1 MIFNWHFL
9 SATSDLKVLSSHFTG
24 QEMRFK
30 KKMIEK
36 LGGDI
41 SQIVDNVEKFERNY
55 LHIQGGGISK
65 VSEQYKAESKLLRDI
80 LGSLQNEPCW
90 DLHCPDGDVAME
102 EEPTQQ
108 SGKAKELD
116 PPASRMSGHVSRL
129 RSRDNETV
137 RDYHLGWPKSE
148 ESRMP
153 RNHVAEGLDDGYE
166 ADTENK
172 GGKFA
177 VDKSHVHSM
186 YPDYNSCTESDKADW
201 HSIDHPCNFFDADPF
216 GLLIILLSVSIVIGC
231 DVLCAESLR
240 LNWTLPCTLIVH

>member
-1 MIFNWHFL
+1 
-9 SATSDLKVLSSHFTG
+9 
-24 QEMRFK
+24 MRFK

-41 SQIVDNVEKFERNY
+41 SQILDNVEKFERNY

-65 VSEQYKAESKLLRDI
+65 VSEQYKAESKLLCDI

-129 RSRDNETV
+129 RSHDNETV
-137 RDYHLGWPKSE
+137 RDYHLGWPSSE

-166 ADTENK
+166 ADAENK
-172 GGKFA
+172 GG
-177 VDKSHVHSM
+177 
-186 YPDYNSCTESDKADW
+186 NSCTESEKADW
-201 HSIDHPCNFFDADPF
+201 HSINHPCNFFDADPF

-240 LNWTLPCTLIVH
+240 LNCT